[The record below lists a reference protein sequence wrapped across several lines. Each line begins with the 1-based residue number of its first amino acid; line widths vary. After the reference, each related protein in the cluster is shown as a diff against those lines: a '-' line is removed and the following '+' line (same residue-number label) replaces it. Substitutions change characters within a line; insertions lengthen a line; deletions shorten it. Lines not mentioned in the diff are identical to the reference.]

1 MGIAIYNLITGYVS
15 NALWGLVG
23 EEVSRIYREKFFF
36 SLLRQEVA
44 YFDSATTGS
53 LTSMLN
59 TNVEH
64 LRSGL
69 VSALWVSLEIVIL
82 KNA

>member
-1 MGIAIYNLITGYVS
+1 MGYVS

-23 EEVSRIYREKFFF
+23 EEVSRIYRSKFFF

-44 YFDSATTGS
+44 YFDTATTGA
-53 LTSMLN
+53 LATMLN

-69 VSALWVSLEIVIL
+69 GTQVAMVRKAFL
-82 KNA
+82 KLFFI